1 MCFFSIDSD
10 STSEGA
16 LIECPKCPVFSLLC
30 PDRCRNNRSLTFPLS
45 LFRNNVPGWI
55 TLPRVAMNEGRI
67 SEIQHKESYKG
78 YANAYATSINNNND
92 NNKSN
97 HNRCRAATARNFT
110 VEGAARK

>member
-1 MCFFSIDSD
+1 
-10 STSEGA
+10 
-16 LIECPKCPVFSLLC
+16 
-30 PDRCRNNRSLTFPLS
+30 
-45 LFRNNVPGWI
+45 
-55 TLPRVAMNEGRI
+55 MNEGRI